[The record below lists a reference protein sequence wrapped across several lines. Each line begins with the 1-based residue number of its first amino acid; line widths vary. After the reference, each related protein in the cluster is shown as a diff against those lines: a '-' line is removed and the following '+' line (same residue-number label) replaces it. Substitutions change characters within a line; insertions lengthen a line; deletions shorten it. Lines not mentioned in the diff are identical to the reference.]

1 MNKENTEMMYLH
13 TLQELVKASAMSE
26 QSSKSYAKQITSP
39 QLKELVASGAGIAQG
54 YTKTLQELLEA
65 AGGQPAQTNKAM
77 EGIVE
82 AGKESVA
89 AAGDPETKDAA
100 IIATLQVALHY
111 YIATYATFV
120 TIAKHLGKTEAAQ
133 SVAKMNDW
141 MKTKDTEYSEL
152 AASMS

>member
-89 AAGDPETKDAA
+89 AAA
-100 IIATLQVALHY
+100 IPKPKTPPSSATLQVALHY

>member
-13 TLQELVKASAMSE
+13 TLQQLVKASAMSE
-26 QSSKSYAKQITSP
+26 ESSKSYVPQIHSP
-39 QLKELVASGAGIAQG
+39 QLKDLVMSGAGIAQG
-54 YTKTLQELLEA
+54 YTKTLQQLLEQ

-82 AGKESVA
+82 AGKDSVA

-111 YIATYATFV
+111 YIATYGTLVKVADD
-120 TIAKHLGKTEAAQ
+120 LGHTEAAQ
-133 SVAKMNDW
+133 SVGEMNGW
-141 MKTKDTEYSEL
+141 MKSKDAEYSEL
-152 AASMS
+152 AASMN